1 MLAMQPQADTVPPA
15 TAEGTKSPS
24 RLQATCLVVLAN
36 ATSDAAAPDLAA
48 PSRADRA
55 HLEGADRLTFG
66 APVYILG
73 PLAAGQSVGT
83 VGSVDEALTILL
95 FARTQWLCF
104 GDDGDE
110 RPEWTIALDRAA
122 SAKFEPATDTVEA
135 ARRAFRAFAQ
145 AIGALATIGWCANSR
160 SARPALRDP
169 IGVERPLQE

>member
-1 MLAMQPQADTVPPA
+1 MPVALASNVPVA
-15 TAEGTKSPS
+15 
-24 RLQATCLVVLAN
+24 LAN
-36 ATSDAAAPDLAA
+36 ATSDAAAPDVAA
-48 PSRADRA
+48 LSRADRA
-55 HLEGADRLTFG
+55 HPGGADRLTFG

-83 VGSVDEALTILL
+83 VGNVDEALTILL

-169 IGVERPLQE
+169 TGVERPPQG